1 MKPPVFP
8 LTLHRMCAAVLLFAL
23 LFAISSPTLAQSDPD
38 AESQQDPHQTLLPSV
53 ANGPADEQLVQ
64 VAAASDLFISE
75 YIEGSSNNKA
85 IEIYNGT
92 GAAIDLATGGYR
104 LELYSNGSNTVS
116 AALAL
121 TGNLADGDVYVVANS
136 SANATILAV
145 ADATSGSAINF
156 NGDDAFVLRKNGSGG
171 SILDVIG
178 VIGVDPGTTWGT
190 PPTRTLDTTL
200 RRKSTICTG
209 DTSGSNPFDP
219 AAEWDGLP
227 IDTLDGLGSHTASC
241 GGVTDNAPTVSS
253 TTPSNG
259 ATDVATNSNIVIN
272 FSEDVTTSGS
282 WFAISCASGVHT
294 ASVSGTGQSRT
305 LNPDV
310 DFDSLESCTVT
321 ISAGLVADIDDT
333 ATNMA
338 ANYSFSFTTLNFGVC
353 SGAGAT
359 PIHAIQGTG
368 PTSPIV
374 GTAVVVEAVVV
385 GDYEGGAALSGFYL
399 QEEDLPE
406 AQGGKDNNPLTSEGI
421 FVFTGNATGAVELG
435 DLVRVYGTV
444 TEFDPSAP
452 VNPLTEL
459 SNVKQVE
466 VCGDGPSITATPINM
481 PVASLNVWEQVEGML
496 VTIPQELTVTEN
508 FNLGRFSEVHLSA
521 NGRLYTP
528 THLVAPGAPA
538 QAQQDLNDRSRI
550 VLDDAQSVQNPDPV
564 IYPQGGLSA
573 ANTLRSG
580 DTLPGLTGVL
590 SQDFD
595 LYRIQPVTPDSVVF
609 NHSNPRPISPPVVG
623 GTLKVAAANVLNY
636 FTTLDNGQP
645 ICGPNGGLDCRGA
658 ERITNP
664 TLYPE
669 FEFDRQRAKIVDGL
683 SKLNADIVGL
693 MELENNTSASLRSLV
708 NGLNEKLG
716 AGTYAYINTW
726 TIGTDAIKVG
736 IIYKP
741 SAVTPVGSHAIL
753 SNTVDSRFI
762 DTLNRPTLAQTFR
775 QNSSGELFTIAVN
788 HLKSKGSD
796 CNHVG
801 DPDTGDGQGNCNITR
816 TNAAEALV
824 DWLASDPTHSN
835 DPDFIIVGDLNSY
848 AKEDPV
854 EAIKAGGFIDL
865 IAAYSEPLAAYSY
878 VFNGQSGYL
887 DHALASPSLRM
898 QVTGAAEWHTNA
910 DEPTVLDYNIN
921 FKSTGQVT
929 SFYAPDAYRFSD
941 HDPLMV
947 GLNLD
952 SAGPVANPEQSP
964 VANGAGWNNSD
975 VTVTWNW
982 SDSGVGIDPAN
993 CTTSSTSTGEGEL
1006 TLTASCSDQVGN
1018 EGTATYDVKVDKTS
1032 PVVTVT
1038 GVSDGATYP
1047 YGSVPVAGCNSQDAL
1062 SQVATPATISVTGG
1076 NPDGT
1081 GNFTATCSSATDNAG
1096 NSSSPVSVN
1105 YTVSSPGTVIESCGG
1120 YTVYRNG
1127 NTYSAP
1133 GWTGAIQVGTSSNNT
1148 LTGGN
1153 GPDLIL
1159 GLGGND
1165 LITGNGGNDVACGGN
1180 GVDLLLGSGGNDF
1193 LDGGANDDVLNGG
1206 DGDYDQLIA
1215 GAGNDTLLDGD
1226 GVLTAQGGAGN
1237 DLLTI
1242 ALRNGWRNS
1251 NGQPRFAGLAAGYG
1265 NDTAVLL
1272 ILNLARF
1279 FVDITGDERD
1289 VPPSSQEGR
1298 NDNLALA
1305 GVIDPASTIIKFEHR
1320 LVISAEAE
1328 QKIPAAEAGAEY
1340 LTEPV
1345 GEDGA
1350 EAEPSTQIFLPL
1362 LDQ

>member
-1 MKPPVFP
+1 MKPHV
-8 LTLHRMCAAVLLFAL
+8 LSGTLHRMCVAVLLFAL
-23 LFAISSPTLAQSDPD
+23 LLGISSPTLAQSNSD
-38 AESQQDPHQTLLPSV
+38 AESQQGPHQTLLPSV
-53 ANGPADEQLVQ
+53 ANGPSYDQLVQ

-75 YIEGSSNNKA
+75 YTEGTGFNKA
-85 IEIYNGT
+85 IELYNGT
-92 GAAIDLATGGYR
+92 GAAVDLAAGGYR
-104 LELYSNGSNTVS
+104 LELYSNGSPTASTSV
-116 AALAL
+116 AL
-121 TGNLADGDVYVVANS
+121 TGNVSDGDVFVVS
-136 SANATILAV
+136 R
-145 ADATSGSAINF
+145 ADADPFLVAQADQLSPSVINF
-156 NGDDAFVLRKNGSGG
+156 NGDDAVVLRKNGAAGPVV
-171 SILDVIG
+171 DVIG
-178 VIGVDPGTTWGT
+178 QIGVDPGSEWGSGFT
-190 PPTRTLDTTL
+190 STADNTI
-200 RRKSTICTG
+200 RRKPAICAG
-209 DTSGSNPFDP
+209 DTDGSNAFDP
-219 AAEWDGLP
+219 AIEWDGFAVN
-227 IDTLDGLGSHTASC
+227 ILDGFGSHTASC
-241 GGVTDNAPTVSS
+241 GGVTDDAPTVSS

-259 ATDVATNSNIVIN
+259 AMDVATNSNIVIN
-272 FSEDVTTSGS
+272 FSEDVTVSGA
-282 WFAISCASGVHT
+282 WFTISCASSGHT
-294 ASVSGTGQSRT
+294 ASVSGTGQSRS

-310 DFDSLESCTVT
+310 DFGSIESCTVT
-321 ISAGLVADIDDT
+321 ISAGLVADIDGT
-333 ATNMA
+333 ANNMA
-338 ANYSFSFTTLNFGVC
+338 SDYSFSFTTLNFGVC

-359 PIHAIQGTG
+359 PIHSIQGTG
-368 PTSPIV
+368 LTSPIV

-385 GDYEGGAALSGFYL
+385 GDYEGSAALSGFYL
-399 QEEDLPE
+399 QEEEEDE
-406 AQGGKDNNPLTSEGI
+406 DSDDRTSEGI
-421 FVFTGNATGAVELG
+421 FVFAGNTTGAVELG

-459 SNVKQVE
+459 SNVKQVK
-466 VCGDGPSITATPINM
+466 VCGDGPTITPTPINM
-481 PVASLNVWEQVEGML
+481 PVANLNVWEQVEGML
-496 VTIPQELTVTEN
+496 VTIPHELTVTEN

-538 QAQQDLNDRSRI
+538 QAQQALNDRSRI

-595 LYRIQPVTPDSVVF
+595 LYRIQPVVGYPVVF
-609 NHSNPRPISPPVVG
+609 NHSNPRPASPPVVG
-623 GTLKVAAANVLNY
+623 GTLNVAAANVLNY
-636 FTTLDNGQP
+636 FTTLDTGAA
-645 ICGPNGGLDCRGA
+645 ICGPSHTLDCRGA
-658 ERITNP
+658 ESA
-664 TLYPE
+664 
-669 FEFDRQRAKIVDGL
+669 FEFDRQHDKIVDGL
-683 SKLNADIVGL
+683 SKLNADVVGL
-693 MELENNTSASLRSLV
+693 MELENNPSESLQSLV
-708 NGLNEKLG
+708 DGLNE
-716 AGTYAYINTW
+716 APDDDTYAYIDTG

-741 SAVTPVGSHAIL
+741 AAVTPVGPYAIL
-753 SNTVDSRFI
+753 NTATDPRFI

-796 CNHVG
+796 CNAVG
-801 DPDTGDGQGNCNITR
+801 DPDTGDGQGNCNVTR

-824 DWLASDPTHSN
+824 DWLASDPTNSS

-848 AKEDPV
+848 GKEDPV

-865 IAAYSEPLAAYSY
+865 IAAYSEPLGGFDATEAYSY
-878 VFNGQSGYL
+878 VFDGQSGYL
-887 DHALASPSLRM
+887 DHALASPSLRA
-898 QVTGAAEWHTNA
+898 QATGAAEWHTNA
-910 DEPTVLDYNIN
+910 DEPTVLDYNTN
-921 FKSTGQVT
+921 FKSPGQVT

-947 GLNLD
+947 GLSLD
-952 SAGPVANPEQSP
+952 SAGPVASPTQSP
-964 VANGAGWNNSD
+964 AANGAGWNNSD

-993 CTTSSTSTGEGEL
+993 CTMSSTSTGEGEL
-1006 TLTASCSDQVGN
+1006 TLTASCRDQVGN
-1018 EGTATYDVKVDKTS
+1018 EGTASYDVKVDKTA

-1038 GVSDGATYP
+1038 GVSNGATYP
-1047 YGSVPVAGCNSQDAL
+1047 YGSVLTPGCNSQDAL
-1062 SQVATPATISVTGG
+1062 SGVATPATLSVTGG

-1096 NSSSPVSVN
+1096 NSSSPVSAS
-1105 YTVSSPGTVIESCGG
+1105 YTVSSPGTVVESCGG

-1127 NTYSAP
+1127 NTYIAP
-1133 GWTGAIQVGTSSNNT
+1133 GWTGTIKVGTNSNNT

-1165 LITGNGGNDVACGGN
+1165 LITGNGGNDVACGGT
-1180 GVDLLLGSGGNDF
+1180 GADLLLGLDGNDF

-1206 DGDYDQLIA
+1206 NGDYDQLIA
-1215 GAGNDTLLDGD
+1215 GAGDDTLLDGD
-1226 GVLTAQGGAGN
+1226 GVQTAQGGAGN

-1242 ALRNGWRNS
+1242 ALRNGWRDG

-1265 NDTAVLL
+1265 NDTAILL
-1272 ILNLARF
+1272 ILNLTRF

-1289 VPPSSQEGR
+1289 VPPSPQEGR

-1305 GVIDPASTIIKFEHR
+1305 GVIDPASTIIKFEHK

-1345 GEDGA
+1345 GDGTDQIG
-1350 EAEPSTQIFLPL
+1350 PSNQLFLPR